1 MARAPVAAH
10 VGGALSVVRMSVGGV
25 HTHENLH
32 HINVP
37 SMPPEEEMP
46 SRKHRRKPARQALR
60 ESPHA
65 METVVN
71 GLCSHTRDELHHR
84 NVPRMPPVG
93 VPAVERTGGQ
103 PARSPHAME
112 TVVNGLGAHTH
123 DELHH
128 RNVPKMP
135 PVGVPA
141 VERTGGQPARSPHA
155 METVVNGLG
164 AHTHDQLHHID
175 VPSADR

>member
-1 MARAPVAAH
+1 MFFSLLPSFSALLMARAPVAAH
-10 VGGALSVVRMSVGGV
+10 VGGALSVVRMSVGGE

-46 SRKHRRKPARQALR
+46 SRKHRRKPGPAGALGV
-60 ESPHA
+60 SPQ
-65 METVVN
+65 V
-71 GLCSHTRDELHHR
+71 
-84 NVPRMPPVG
+84 
-93 VPAVERTGGQ
+93 
-103 PARSPHAME
+103 ME
-112 TVVNGLGAHTH
+112 TVVNGLGSHTH

-135 PVGVPA
+135 PAAVPA
-141 VERTGGQPARSPHA
+141 AVEGTGGQPARSPPA

-164 AHTHDQLHHID
+164 AHTHDQLHHIN